1 MTDKIL
7 VLSTCASTDE
17 AARIAR
23 DLVEKRL
30 AACVNLLPGLRSI
43 YHWQGAVEDSGE
55 VLLLIKSRR
64 DLLPDVT
71 RAIASLHSYTVP
83 EVIAVPVVD
92 GASPYLNW
100 MDKELQPAS

>member
-23 DLVEKRL
+23 HLVEKRL

-43 YHWQGAVEDSGE
+43 YHWQGAVEDSSE

-64 DLLPDVT
+64 DLLQDLT

-100 MDKELQPAS
+100 MDKELQPAL